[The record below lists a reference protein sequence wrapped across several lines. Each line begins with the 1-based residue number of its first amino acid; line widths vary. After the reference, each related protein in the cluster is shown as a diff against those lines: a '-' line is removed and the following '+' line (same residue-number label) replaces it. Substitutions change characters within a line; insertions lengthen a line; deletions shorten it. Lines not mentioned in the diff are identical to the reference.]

1 MAETLANFFVDLF
14 GNKIPGE
21 LTIFIIS
28 LLPVL
33 ELRGGLIAAVL
44 LGVPLWKAF
53 LICYIA
59 NMLPVPFIILFIKK
73 VFEFLRRFK
82 LFAKFVD
89 KLEAKTEKNKDKIM
103 RYKQWGLLL
112 FVAIPLPGTGAVIE
126 TGAWTGALFAALLD
140 IDIKK
145 AIPIIALGVLIAGV
159 IVAVL
164 SYGTAALIGNEPA
177 TTEAMISLISQIRA

>member
-28 LLPVL
+28 LLPIL

-53 LICYIA
+53 IICYIA

-73 VFEFLRRFK
+73 IFEFLRKFK
-82 LFAKFVD
+82 FFSKFID

-112 FVAIPLPGTGAVIE
+112 FVAIPLPG

-164 SYGTAALIGNEPA
+164 SYGTAALIGSEPA
-177 TTEAMISLISQIRA
+177 STEAMISLISQIRA

>member
-1 MAETLANFFVDLF
+1 MAETLATFFVDFF

-21 LTIFIIS
+21 LTIFLIS

-53 LICYIA
+53 IVCFIG

-73 VFEFLRRFK
+73 IFEFLRRFSV
-82 LFAKFVD
+82 FDKFIS
-89 KLEAKTEKNKDKIM
+89 KLEAKTEKNKDKVL
-103 RYKQWGLLL
+103 RYKQWGLLV
-112 FVAIPLPGTGAVIE
+112 FVAIPLPG

-140 IDIKK
+140 IDLKK
-145 AIPIIALGVLIAGV
+145 SFPIIALGVLIAGV

-164 SYGTAALIGNEPA
+164 SYGTAALLGGEPA
-177 TTEAMISLISQIRA
+177 SAEAMISLLSQLRA

>member
-28 LLPVL
+28 LFPIL

-53 LICYIA
+53 IICYIA

-73 VFEFLRRFK
+73 IFEFLRRFK
-82 LFAKFVD
+82 LFSKFVD

-112 FVAIPLPGTGAVIE
+112 FVAIPLPGTGA
-126 TGAWTGALFAALLD
+126 WTGALFAALLD

-145 AIPIIALGVLIAGV
+145 SIPIIALGVLIAGV

-177 TTEAMISLISQIRA
+177 SAEAMISLISHLKA